1 MKLGYII
8 LALLMVGIVS
18 GEVSPAPAPIEHYL
32 ASPKTEM
39 SPAPS
44 SPTMSPFPGGSN
56 LNHTDVTG
64 MEGEESSGDGGN
76 GGGKMAGIAVGAIAA
91 ASMVGVG
98 GYVLKKRR
106 ENIRR
111 SRYEYAATEIF

>member
-1 MKLGYII
+1 MIIKLGFII
-8 LALLMVGIVS
+8 LVLLMVGIVS
-18 GEVSPAPAPIEHYL
+18 GEVSPAPSPVEHYL
-32 ASPKTEM
+32 SSPPLSETEM
-39 SPAPS
+39 SPFS
-44 SPTMSPFPGGSN
+44 EGSN
-56 LNHTDVTG
+56 LNHTDVTET
-64 MEGEESSGDGGN
+64 EGEESSGNGGN
-76 GGGKMAGIAVGAIAA
+76 GGGKVAGIAVGAIAA